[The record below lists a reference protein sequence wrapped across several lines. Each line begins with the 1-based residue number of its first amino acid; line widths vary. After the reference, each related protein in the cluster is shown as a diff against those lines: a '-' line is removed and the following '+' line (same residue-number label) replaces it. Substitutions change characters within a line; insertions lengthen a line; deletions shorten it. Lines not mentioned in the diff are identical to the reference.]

1 MAFRQSR
8 DWNAWT
14 VPTESGS
21 VVLHVSGL
29 VETTATHHMP
39 EIPEASPQGVEPDI
53 LVLDLIIVPVGQN
66 GEAKTTFRKAQ
77 FSKKTVPARYSTVHI
92 RWESEI
98 IARFPVEERRGEV

>member
-1 MAFRQSR
+1 MGFRQSR
-8 DWNAWT
+8 EWNAWT

-29 VETTATHHMP
+29 VETTATNHMP

-53 LVLDLIIVPVGQN
+53 LLLDLVIVPVGQN

-77 FSKKTVPARYSTVHI
+77 FSKTTVQGRYGTVHV
-92 RWESEI
+92 RSRGAI
-98 IARFPVEERRGEV
+98 IAQIAVEARRGED

>member
-1 MAFRQSR
+1 MDFRQSR

-14 VPTESGS
+14 APTESGS

-53 LVLDLIIVPVGQN
+53 LVLDLVIVPVGQN
-66 GEAKTTFRKAQ
+66 GEAKTSFRKAQ
-77 FSKKTVPARYSTVHI
+77 FSKKTVPARYKTIHI
-92 RWESEI
+92 KSEGAI
-98 IARFPVEERRGEV
+98 IAQFPVVERSGDA